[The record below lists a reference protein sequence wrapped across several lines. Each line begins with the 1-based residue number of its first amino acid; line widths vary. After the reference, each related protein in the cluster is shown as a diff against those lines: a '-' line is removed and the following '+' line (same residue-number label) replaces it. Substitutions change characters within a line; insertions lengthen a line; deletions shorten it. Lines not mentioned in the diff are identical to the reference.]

1 VLQLSPGQGFH
12 LQEEC
17 FFLRTRLSISLL
29 PLSRCIEVVGDW
41 TNLAAA
47 PWTKTALAFNI
58 AQHVALNP
66 RCPKAIAIFSLEIS
80 KESLLTRLECAA
92 GRVGRQGFRAGKQL
106 AHEETLGCKP
116 ETGFAEIT
124 VRAALKRTTLLRSGF
139 WFGTT
144 CG

>member
-1 VLQLSPGQGFH
+1 
-12 LQEEC
+12 
-17 FFLRTRLSISLL
+17 
-29 PLSRCIEVVGDW
+29 
-41 TNLAAA
+41 
-47 PWTKTALAFNI
+47 
-58 AQHVALNP
+58 
-66 RCPKAIAIFSLEIS
+66 
-80 KESLLTRLECAA
+80 LLTRLECAA